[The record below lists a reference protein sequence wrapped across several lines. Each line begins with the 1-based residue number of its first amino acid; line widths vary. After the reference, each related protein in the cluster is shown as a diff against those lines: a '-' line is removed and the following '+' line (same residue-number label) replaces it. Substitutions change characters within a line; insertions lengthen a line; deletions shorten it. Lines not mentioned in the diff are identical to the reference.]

1 LKAVKTIIAPA
12 LKLIPL
18 AWIVAG
24 VIKGKINQG
33 SFLGYYFYSHQPIYS
48 RLMGYSESED

>member
-1 LKAVKTIIAPA
+1 LKAVKTIIASA

-18 AWIVAG
+18 AWIIAG
-24 VIKGKINQG
+24 FPKGKINQNLF
-33 SFLGYYFYSHQPIYS
+33 SGYYSQSYQPIYS